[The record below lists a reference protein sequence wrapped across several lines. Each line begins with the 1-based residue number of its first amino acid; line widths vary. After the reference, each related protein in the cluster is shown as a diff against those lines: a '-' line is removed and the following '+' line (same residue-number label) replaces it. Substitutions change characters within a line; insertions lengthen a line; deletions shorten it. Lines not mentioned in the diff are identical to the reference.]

1 MALCRRGWARCAPV
15 LRLGAL
21 PQPGL
26 CGTRGFRGSNP
37 FTRQQEE
44 EWRRRNRSA
53 VGYIAAAAVGMVGL
67 SYAAVPLYRLYCQV
81 RGARGR
87 RRFHGRGALTAL
99 P

>member
-1 MALCRRGWARCAPV
+1 MALCGRGWASCALG

-21 PQPGL
+21 PRHGL
-26 CGTRGFRGSNP
+26 CGTRGVRSSNP

-87 RRFHGRGALTAL
+87 RRFRGRGALTAL